1 MIHVTN
7 LNKSFSNVRD
17 LSDINLHI
25 EKGEMVALIGS
36 SGSGKSTLMRHICG
50 LTAGDRD
57 SGQILVNGNCIQEN
71 GRISRDIREMRTH
84 IGVIFQQFNLVG
96 RLSVARNV
104 CLGAL
109 SRTPFLKG
117 LTGRFAPDDQEL
129 AFKALERVGIVD
141 KAWQRTSTLSGGQQ
155 QRAAIARA
163 LVQRAEVLL
172 ADEPIASL
180 DPESARIVMS
190 TLQALNR
197 TDGIT
202 VVVTLHQVNY
212 AIEYC
217 PRTIALKKGH
227 IVYDGPTRNLT
238 REMLNELYGA
248 ESEDLFGKKEE
259 EIPPLVQ
266 GAAA

>member
-1 MIHVTN
+1 M
-7 LNKSFSNVRD
+7 
-17 LSDINLHI
+17 
-25 EKGEMVALIGS
+25 
-36 SGSGKSTLMRHICG
+36 
-50 LTAGDRD
+50 
-57 SGQILVNGNCIQEN
+57 
-71 GRISRDIREMRTH
+71 
-84 IGVIFQQFNLVG
+84 
-96 RLSVARNV
+96 
-104 CLGAL
+104 
-109 SRTPFLKG
+109 
-117 LTGRFAPDDQEL
+117 
-129 AFKALERVGIVD
+129 
-141 KAWQRTSTLSGGQQ
+141 
-155 QRAAIARA
+155 
-163 LVQRAEVLL
+163 QRAEVLL

-259 EIPPLVQ
+259 EMPPLVQ

>member
-7 LNKSFSNVRD
+7 LNKSFSGVKA

-25 EKGEMVALIGS
+25 ERGEMVALIGS

-50 LTAGDRD
+50 LTAGDRE
-57 SGQILVNGNCIQEN
+57 SGQIMVNGCLIQEQ
-71 GRISRDIREMRTH
+71 GRINRNIRELRTH

-117 LTGRFAPDDQEL
+117 LFGNFAKEDLEL
-129 AFKALERVGIVD
+129 TCKALERVGIAD

-163 LVQRAEVLL
+163 LVQRAEVML

-180 DPESARIVMS
+180 DPESARVVMS
-190 TLQALNR
+190 TLQELNR

-202 VVVTLHQVNY
+202 VVVTLHQVDY
-212 AIEYC
+212 AIQYC
-217 PRTIALKKGH
+217 PRTVALKKGR
-227 IVYDGPTRNLT
+227 IVYDGPTANLT
-238 REMLNELYGA
+238 RAMLKTLYGS
-248 ESEDLFGKKEE
+248 ESDDLFGKKEE
-259 EIPPLVQ
+259 APTIAQ

>member
-1 MIHVTN
+1 MIHVTH
-7 LNKSFSNVRD
+7 LNKTFSGVRA

-25 EKGEMVALIGS
+25 HKGEMVALIGS

-57 SGQILVNGNCIQEN
+57 SGHVQVSGHLIQEG
-71 GRISRDIREMRTH
+71 GRISSHIREIRTH

-109 SRTPFLKG
+109 SRTPFLAG
-117 LTGRFAPDDQEL
+117 LAGRFAREDQEL
-129 AFKALERVGIVD
+129 AFRALARVGIAD

-163 LVQRAEVLL
+163 LVQKAEVLL

-180 DPESARIVMS
+180 DPESARVVMS
-190 TLQALNR
+190 TLQELNR

-202 VVVTLHQVNY
+202 VVVTLHQVSY
-212 AIEYC
+212 AMDYC
-217 PRTIALKKGH
+217 PRTIALKQGR

-238 REMLNELYGA
+238 RDMLRSLYGA
-248 ESEDLFGKKEE
+248 DCEDLFASSE
-259 EIPPLVQ
+259 EIPAPARQ
-266 GAAA
+266 DEAA

>member
-7 LNKSFSNVRD
+7 LNKSFSNVRA

-117 LTGRFAPDDQEL
+117 LTGRFAPEDQEL

-141 KAWQRTSTLSGGQQ
+141 KAWQRTSTLSGG
-155 QRAAIARA
+155 
-163 LVQRAEVLL
+163 
-172 ADEPIASL
+172 
-180 DPESARIVMS
+180 
-190 TLQALNR
+190 
-197 TDGIT
+197 
-202 VVVTLHQVNY
+202 
-212 AIEYC
+212 
-217 PRTIALKKGH
+217 
-227 IVYDGPTRNLT
+227 
-238 REMLNELYGA
+238 
-248 ESEDLFGKKEE
+248 
-259 EIPPLVQ
+259 
-266 GAAA
+266 

>member
-1 MIHVTN
+1 MIHVTH
-7 LNKSFSNVRD
+7 LNKTFSGVKA
-17 LSDINLHI
+17 LSDINVHI
-25 EKGEMVALIGS
+25 ARGEMVALIGS

-50 LTAGDRD
+50 LTAADKS
-57 SGQILVNGNCIQEN
+57 SGQVQVNGHLIQDA
-71 GRISRDIREMRTH
+71 GRINSHIREMRTH

-109 SRTPFLKG
+109 SRTPFLAG
-117 LTGRFAPDDQEL
+117 LTGRFAREDMEL
-129 AFKALERVGIVD
+129 AFRALDRVGIAE

-163 LVQRAEVLL
+163 LVQKAEVLL

-180 DPESARIVMS
+180 DPESARVVMS
-190 TLQALNR
+190 TLQELNR

-212 AIEYC
+212 AMEYC

-227 IVYDGPTRNLT
+227 IVYDGPTSNLT
-238 REMLNELYGA
+238 RDMLDTLYGA
-248 ESEDLFGKKEE
+248 ESDDLFARNE
-259 EIPPLVQ
+259 EIPMPAEHNQ
-266 GAAA
+266 AA

>member
-1 MIHVTN
+1 MIHVSN
-7 LNKSFSNVRD
+7 LNKSFGGVKA
-17 LSDINLHI
+17 LSDIDLHI
-25 EKGEMVALIGS
+25 ERGEMVALIGS

-50 LTAGDRD
+50 LTAGDRE
-57 SGQILVNGNCIQEN
+57 SGQIMVNGCLIQEQ
-71 GRISRDIREMRTH
+71 GRINRNIRELRTH

-109 SRTPFLKG
+109 SRTPFLRG
-117 LTGRFAPDDQEL
+117 LFGHFAKEDLEL
-129 AFKALERVGIVD
+129 THKALERVGIAD

-163 LVQRAEVLL
+163 LVQRAEVML

-180 DPESARIVMS
+180 DPESARVVMS
-190 TLQALNR
+190 TLQELNR

-202 VVVTLHQVNY
+202 VVVTLHQVDY
-212 AIEYC
+212 AIQYC
-217 PRTIALKKGH
+217 PRTVALKKGR
-227 IVYDGPTRNLT
+227 IVYDGPTANLT
-238 REMLNELYGA
+238 RAMLKTLYGS
-248 ESEDLFGKKEE
+248 ESDDLFGRKEE
-259 EIPPLVQ
+259 APTIAQ